1 MTTAEPRNLLI
12 SPCWQAHELGAP
24 MPDSVHAASACLP
37 LWEHNVRYEEGDP
50 EVVNR
55 LQAAYPRFCFHPLIR
70 QLCAQILGPG
80 TQGLIFPSRRVAE
93 RAVRHVQQRG
103 GTVAKQVE
111 IPEASAIAVQT
122 TPEDFP
128 KLKEYWQHA
137 GEILSSRAAELLLAG
152 RDAATTECPSRTILR
167 ERLANYGGC
176 AADDVWLFPSGMAAI
191 ACVWRAVRR
200 LDAERPTVQFGFPY
214 VDTLKIQQR
223 FAPNAFRFLPMGD
236 ASDLQRLEELLTRES
251 ICAVFCETPTNPLL
265 TMPDLAE
272 LRRLADQHRFLLIVD
287 DTLAA
292 IVNENPLRFA
302 DVVVTSLTKYFSG
315 RGDVLAGGARLNP
328 NGPRADSLRA
338 AIRAEFEELL
348 CDADAD
354 VLEQNSRDVRE
365 RVAIINHNAAALAQ
379 RLQQHPA
386 VAQVFYPS
394 AATGNQSGSPADTHG
409 RGGLMSIVLH
419 NAAQTTPAVFDR
431 LQICKGPNLGT
442 SFTLCCPYTL
452 LAHYT
457 ELDEV
462 EKYGVSRWLLRISV
476 GTEPLEVLWK
486 RFSDALSP

>member
-1 MTTAEPRNLLI
+1 MSTAEPGNLLI
-12 SPCWQAHELGAP
+12 SPRWQSHELGAP

-55 LQAAYPRFCFHPLIR
+55 LQAAYPRFCFHPLVR
-70 QLCAQILGPG
+70 QLCARILGAG
-80 TQGLIFPSRRVAE
+80 AHGLIFPSRRVAD
-93 RAVRHVQQRG
+93 RAVQHVQQRG
-103 GTVAKQVE
+103 GAEPRQVE
-111 IPEASAIAVQT
+111 IPGTSAIAVQT

-137 GEILSSRAAELLLAG
+137 GEILSSRTAELILAG
-152 RDAATTECPSRTILR
+152 LDSPTTECPSRRILR
-167 ERLANYGGC
+167 QRLADYGAC
-176 AADDVWLFPSGMAAI
+176 APDDVWLFPSGMAAI

-200 LDAERPTVQFGFPY
+200 LDAVRPTVQFGFPY

-223 FAPNAFRFLPMGD
+223 FAPNAYRFLPMGD
-236 ASDLQRLEELLTRES
+236 ASDLQRLEDLLSRET

-265 TMPDLAE
+265 TTPDLAE
-272 LRRLADQHRFLLIVD
+272 LRRLADQHGFLLIVD

-315 RGDVLAGGARLNP
+315 RGDVLAGGARINP
-328 NGPRADSLRA
+328 CGPRADSLRA
-338 AIRAEFEELL
+338 AIGAEFEELL
-348 CDADAD
+348 CDADAE
-354 VLEQNSRDVRE
+354 VLEQNSRDVTE
-365 RVAIINHNAAALAQ
+365 RVAIINHNAAILAQ
-379 RLQQHPA
+379 RLQQHSA
-386 VAQVFYPS
+386 VAKVFYPP
-394 AATGNQSGSPADTHG
+394 AATPPLSDPATRTSG
-409 RGGLMSIVLH
+409 RGGLMSIVLQ

-462 EKYGVSRWLLRISV
+462 ENYGVSRWLLRISV
-476 GTEPLEVLWK
+476 GTEPLEVLWQ